1 MNKKVLTLCASFLL
15 AGGLTSSVLA
25 EEFKQAVENQYYYVF
40 VKTGSIPTN
49 VGDVPVSSGAQ
60 KTAQVLDVNDV
71 NSSGAH
77 SSYDANRSTWWRVE
91 VVKHKVNGV
100 DVTVGYKLV
109 NALTNKPL
117 TVVEGGVTYDTF
129 IDNSGQAMEFVAS
142 VNSSN
147 GAVAGGKWYNGQED
161 ATVASNKAWYYELKA
176 IKPENLTATEINK
189 VKNGY
194 FGFQFGYIDNNQ
206 YVNYESLE
214 GVAPFAGDLV
224 AYGKDDEEVASIKD
238 QIGKTTFEGKVGND
252 FMIFNKTAN
261 KYVVLLKEK
270 WSKSNTNHDPKEEG
284 NGHKYALMTAKEII
298 EDQLQAD
305 AKARK
310 IASYVFAVNMPV
322 VVDYSPLEVVAKNA
336 FVDAEETL
344 SKKTDLEM
352 YIANMGGVDYL
363 TTTKAEG
370 NDLLDGDTDY
380 TDNELGVAIDPINTV
395 VRFGGTDY
403 ADMSQFYG
411 WAITIKGIKGT
422 GVEGMTVRPDAENG
436 TNVDANKWT
445 KAEYVAFSRPEAQW
459 IVTSQNGTVVLTNRE
474 TKETVRWDEAFDM
487 LGNNKFALRHESG
500 DTYVAGDFKF
510 EIKKVAQLGGE
521 TFDHYGD
528 YKKDESEIGFGRTY
542 KVTFNDAFG
551 VPTYV
556 GIDGTG
562 NVLLTRDE
570 AQAINFDV
578 IKTQTTDTLLNN
590 GTVDE
595 NAVEDVFHIV
605 NDYMKYNE
613 KTKEWDYTA
622 NGDTL
627 AYYRYELAYGDK
639 FLKYNEAKKSF
650 ELVKENPVCVNP
662 NESSLGADKVR
673 IDYASST
680 LADNFIIKLKEN
692 DKLNIVKVI
701 NYEMEDVEA
710 GKFYA
715 VKSDGTYEQKNIL
728 KLGEEILSTD
738 SDDKKK
744 AKYMFTEGDNW
755 VNYNEGEK
763 LLANGEM
770 VFFDFNN
777 AEAQK
782 QQNIY
787 YWNANAQ
794 LSIDL
799 NQVGTYRYFANPDTL
814 EFYRTEYNDEFLYE
828 NTTVTD
834 KGTINYLDMTYNR
847 DEYNAAI
854 YLDTAYIKDTN
865 KPTYLLAVDVDIEPA
880 HKYCPDHGLDADCK
894 DEHLLTIPAYTT
906 GRYLVSF
913 TDSVAAHA
921 AELKNPYL
929 VDNKYTT
936 LGFVDASHRVDSLY
950 LLQNGDTVKNYTL
963 TNAAARTS
971 LNPVE
976 FAFRIVNQLT
986 QDFVIETTILNNAGA
1001 YVPAYVRW
1009 HNAMPVLTT
1018 DMEDAEVFNVRETS
1032 SNPTANEEIT
1042 AEGNVIVA
1050 GTNGAVV
1057 VKGAEGKNVIV
1068 STILGKVVANEV
1080 VSSDNA
1086 TIAAPQGV
1094 VVVSVDGESFKVVV
1108 K

>member
-49 VGDVPVSSGAQ
+49 VGDVPVPSGAQ

-194 FGFQFGYIDNNQ
+194 FGLQFGFINAQGAYE
-206 YVNYESLE
+206 NYASVE
-214 GVAPFAGDLV
+214 GVNPFVGDLV
-224 AYGKDDEEVASIKD
+224 AYSNKDKELSAFAKELSNFKITTTDDD
-238 QIGKTTFEGKVGND
+238 QD
-252 FMIFNKTAN
+252 AFMIYNKTADA
-261 KYVVLLKEK
+261 YVVLLKEK
-270 WSKSNTNHDPKEEG
+270 WSKNNTNHNPATIG
-284 NGHKYALMTAKEII
+284 NGHKYALMTAKQII
-298 EDQLQAD
+298 EDQKQTD
-305 AKARK
+305 PKKRV
-310 IASYVFAVNMPV
+310 IASYVFSVNMPV
-322 VVDYSPLEVVAKNA
+322 VVDYSPMEIVAKGA
-336 FVDAEETL
+336 YVAADKSET
-344 SKKTDLEM
+344 TTADVEM

-370 NDLLDGDTDY
+370 KDLLDGDTDY
-380 TDNELGVAIDPINTV
+380 ADNELGVAIDPINTV

-411 WAITIKGIKGT
+411 WAITIKGIAGT
-422 GVEGMTVRPDAENG
+422 GVEGMTVRPDAGNN
-436 TNVDANKWT
+436 TNITTTDWT

-474 TKETVRWDEAFDM
+474 TKKTVRWDEAFNM
-487 LGNNKFALRHESG
+487 LGAGNEFALRHESG

-521 TFDHYGD
+521 TFEHYGVYD
-528 YKKDESEIGFGRTY
+528 KDEAEIGFGRTY
-542 KVTFNDAFG
+542 KVTFDDAFG
-551 VPTYV
+551 VTTYV
-556 GIDGTG
+556 GLDGTG

-570 AQAINFDV
+570 AKAINFDV
-578 IKTQTTDTLLNN
+578 VKTQTTDTLLNN

-595 NAVEDVFHIV
+595 NAMTDVFHIV
-605 NDYMKYNE
+605 NNYMKYNE
-613 KTKEWDYTA
+613 KTKEWNYTE

-627 AYYRYELAYGDK
+627 SFYRYELAYGDK
-639 FLKYNEAKKSF
+639 FLRYNEDKKDF
-650 ELVKENPVCVNP
+650 ELVKKNIVYTTATEPATV
-662 NESSLGADKVR
+662 ADKEVY
-673 IDYASST
+673 YAKST
-680 LADNFIIKLKEN
+680 LADNFVIKLKEN
-692 DKLNIVKVI
+692 DKLNIVKVSNFEEEDLGTKTTVI
-701 NYEMEDVEA
+701 NNVY
-710 GKFYA
+710 
-715 VKSDGTYEQKNIL
+715 
-728 KLGEEILSTD
+728 
-738 SDDKKK
+738 
-744 AKYMFTEGDNW
+744 
-755 VNYNEGEK
+755 EGEK

-787 YWNANAQ
+787 AWNANAQ
-794 LSIDL
+794 LSIDA
-799 NQVGTYRYFANPDTL
+799 NEFDTYRYFANPDTL

-854 YLDTAYIKDTN
+854 YLDTAYIKDTK

-986 QDFVIETTILNNAGA
+986 QDFVIETTILDGGA

-1018 DMEDAEVFNVRETS
+1018 DITDAEVFNVRETS

>member
-1 MNKKVLTLCASFLL
+1 MNKKVLTLCAGFLL
-15 AGGLTSSVLA
+15 AGGLTSSALA
-25 EEFKQAVENQYYYVF
+25 ENIENAAKDASQYYYVF
-40 VKTGSIPTN
+40 VNGGGAPNIGTG
-49 VGDVPVSSGAQ
+49 VPVNGSTSG
-60 KTAQVLDVNDV
+60 VLDVNDL
-71 NSSGAH
+71 NNNERY
-77 SSYDANRSTWWRVE
+77 SYQTNRSTWWRVE
-91 VVKHKVNGV
+91 TVKETVNNVEKVI
-100 DVTVGYKLV
+100 GYKLV

-117 TVVEGGVTYDTF
+117 TVVKDGKTYDTF
-129 IDNSGQAMEFVAS
+129 TNHQQYLQFVNDGTSTYSYYSGQDDDFVGDGSADAWQY
-142 VNSSN
+142 NLQ
-147 GAVAGGKWYNGQED
+147 AVP
-161 ATVASNKAWYYELKA
+161 V
-176 IKPENLTATEINK
+176 ENLTASELNK

-194 FGFQFGYIDNNQ
+194 FGLQFGFINAQGAYE
-206 YVNYESLE
+206 NYASVE
-214 GVAPFAGDLV
+214 GANPFAGDLV
-224 AYGKDDEEVASIKD
+224 AYDNATAANELKAFLDAN
-238 QIGKTTFEGKVGND
+238 IGFATPSNGS
-252 FMIFNKTAN
+252 FMIYNKTAN
-261 KYVVLLKEK
+261 AYVVLLQEK
-270 WSKSNTNHDPKEEG
+270 WSKNNTNHDPKVDG
-284 NGHKYALMTAKEII
+284 NGHKYALMTAKQII
-298 EDQLQAD
+298 EDQQSANPT
-305 AKARK
+305 

-322 VVDYSPLEVVAKNA
+322 VVDYSPLEVVAK
-336 FVDAEETL
+336 DAIVKADGT
-344 SKKTDLEM
+344 TADLEM
-352 YIANMGGVDYL
+352 FIANMGGVDYL
-363 TTTKAEG
+363 TTTKAAEG
-370 NDLLDGDTDY
+370 NLTSDATVSNTL
-380 TDNELGVAIDPINTV
+380 NVAVDPINTV

-411 WAITIKGIKGT
+411 WAITIKGIAGT
-422 GVEGMTVRPDAENG
+422 GVEGMTVRPDASNN
-436 TNVDANKWT
+436 TNITTTDWT

-474 TKETVRWDEAFDM
+474 TKKTVRWDEAFNM
-487 LGNNKFALRHESG
+487 LGAGNEFALRHESG
-500 DTYVAGDFKF
+500 DTYVNGNFKF

-521 TFDHYGD
+521 TFEHYGVYD
-528 YKKDESEIGFGRTY
+528 KDEAEIGFGRTY

-570 AQAINFDV
+570 AKAINFDV

-595 NAVEDVFHIV
+595 NAVEDVFYII
-605 NDYMKYNE
+605 NDYMKYNSN
-613 KTKEWDYTA
+613 TKEWEYKA

-627 AYYRYELAYGDK
+627 SFYRYELAYGDK
-639 FLKYNEAKKSF
+639 FLKYNDNKKDF
-650 ELVKENPVCVNP
+650 ELVKKNVVYTAATAPANVAN
-662 NESSLGADKVR
+662 KVV
-673 IDYASST
+673 DYAEST
-680 LADNFIIKLKEN
+680 LADNFVIKLKED
-692 DKLNIVKVI
+692 DKLNIVEV
-701 NYEMEDVEA
+701 NNAETEDIETRA
-710 GKFYA
+710 
-715 VKSDGTYEQKNIL
+715 SL
-728 KLGEEILSTD
+728 KI
-738 SDDKKK
+738 
-744 AKYMFTEGDNW
+744 
-755 VNYNEGEK
+755 NEGEK

-787 YWNANAQ
+787 AWNANAQ
-794 LSIDL
+794 LSIDA
-799 NQVGTYRYFANPDTL
+799 NEFDTYRYFANPDTL

-854 YLDTAYIKDTN
+854 YLDTAYIKDTK

-986 QDFVIETTILNNAGA
+986 QDFVIETTILDGGA

-1018 DMEDAEVFNVRETS
+1018 DITDAEVFNVRETS

>member
-15 AGGLTSSVLA
+15 GGGLTSSVLA
-25 EEFKQAVENQYYYVF
+25 ESLSDAAKKANQYYYVF
-40 VKTGSIPTN
+40 VDGANAPT
-49 VGDVPVSSGAQ
+49 VGTVPSSATSG
-60 KTAQVLDVNDV
+60 VLDVNGPSDDPTKQDQRW
-71 NSSGAH
+71 SRE
-77 SSYDANRSTWWRVE
+77 ANRSTWWRVE
-91 VVKHKVNGV
+91 KVVEKVNGV
-100 DVTVGYKLV
+100 DQLVGYKLI
-109 NALTNKPL
+109 NALTGKPL
-117 TVVEGGVTYDTF
+117 SVTENGVVYDTF
-129 IDNSGQAMEFVAS
+129 DGH
-142 VNSSN
+142 
-147 GAVAGGKWYNGQED
+147 GANLWFG
-161 ATVASNKAWYYELKA
+161 ATTDPSNKYGYIGSDTQTGGAASAWYYNLQA
-176 IKPENLTATEINK
+176 VPTENLTASEINK

-194 FGFQFGYIDNNQ
+194 FGLQFGFINAQGAYE
-206 YVNYESLE
+206 NYASVE
-214 GVAPFAGDLV
+214 GANPFAGDLV
-224 AYGKDDEEVASIKD
+224 AYDNVTAANELKAFTDASIRF
-238 QIGKTTFEGKVGND
+238 TTPSNGS
-252 FMIFNKTAN
+252 FMIYNKTADA
-261 KYVVLLKEK
+261 YVVLLKEK
-270 WSKSNTNHDPKEEG
+270 WSKNNTNHDPNEVG
-284 NGHKYALMTAKEII
+284 NGHKYALMTAKQII
-298 EDQLQAD
+298 EDQKQTD
-305 AKARK
+305 PKKRE
-310 IASYVFAVNMPV
+310 IASYVFSVNMPV
-322 VVDYSPLEVVAKNA
+322 VVDYSPMEVVAK
-336 FVDAEETL
+336 DAYVAADKSET
-344 SKKTDLEM
+344 TTADVEM

-363 TTTKAEG
+363 TTTIAG
-370 NDLLDGDTDY
+370 TDTDADSDKN
-380 TDNELGVAIDPINTV
+380 TADAVAVDGANTV

-411 WAITIKGIKGT
+411 WAITIKGIAGT
-422 GVEGMTVRPDAENG
+422 GVEGMTVRPDAENS
-436 TNVDANKWT
+436 TNIDADLWT

-487 LGNNKFALRHESG
+487 LGNNTFALRHESG

-521 TFDHYGD
+521 TFEHYGVYD
-528 YKKDESEIGFGRTY
+528 KDEAEIGFGRTY
-542 KVTFNDAFG
+542 KVTFDDAFG
-551 VPTYV
+551 VTTYV
-556 GIDGTG
+556 GLDGTG

-570 AQAINFDV
+570 AKAINFDV
-578 IKTQTTDTLLNN
+578 VKTQTTDTLLNN

-595 NAVEDVFHIV
+595 NAMTDVFHIV
-605 NDYMKYNE
+605 NNYMKYNE
-613 KTKEWDYTA
+613 KTKEWNYTE

-627 AYYRYELAYGDK
+627 SFYRYELAYGDK
-639 FLKYNEAKKSF
+639 FLKYNEDKKDF
-650 ELVKENPVCVNP
+650 ELVKKNVVYADANV
-662 NESSLGADKVR
+662 ADKVV
-673 IDYASST
+673 DYGKST

-692 DKLNIVKVI
+692 DKLNIVKTF
-701 NYEMEDVEA
+701 NYEMEDINDA
-710 GKFYA
+710 
-715 VKSDGTYEQKNIL
+715 T
-728 KLGEEILSTD
+728 ILSNETTMGI
-738 SDDKKK
+738 SIFNSSL
-744 AKYMFTEGDNW
+744 ANAS
-755 VNYNEGEK
+755 EGEK

-787 YWNANAQ
+787 AWNANAQ
-794 LSIDL
+794 LSIDA
-799 NQVGTYRYFANPDTL
+799 NEFDTYRYFANPDTL

-854 YLDTAYIKDTN
+854 YLDTAYIKDTK

-986 QDFVIETTILNNAGA
+986 QDFVIETTILDGGA

-1018 DMEDAEVFNVRETS
+1018 DITDAEVFNVRETS

-1086 TIAAPQGV
+1086 TIAAPAGV

>member
-15 AGGLTSSVLA
+15 AGGLTSSVFA
-25 EEFKQAVENQYYYVF
+25 ETFQQAVANHEEGQYFYVNVNGQGKIDGGTWTNENSDQ
-40 VKTGSIPTN
+40 
-49 VGDVPVSSGAQ
+49 
-60 KTAQVLDVNDV
+60 LDVNGSID
-71 NSSGAH
+71 NP
-77 SSYDANRSTWWRVE
+77 DAVYTKEENRSTWFRLE
-91 VVKHKVNGV
+91 PVKHDVNG
-100 DVTVGYKLV
+100 TNTIVGYKLI
-109 NALTNKPL
+109 NALTGKAYSVEVKNADGSV
-117 TVVEGGVTYDTF
+117 TVYDTF
-129 IDNSGQAMEFVAS
+129 KNQNGKLAFAKADGTTLGYFNNGQFVS
-142 VNSSN
+142 SSN
-147 GAVAGGKWYNGQED
+147 D
-161 ATVASNKAWYYELKA
+161 AWYYSLEA
-176 IKPENLTATEINK
+176 VPVQNLDATQINK

-194 FGFQFGYIDNNQ
+194 FGLQFGFINAQGAYE
-206 YVNYESLE
+206 NYASVE
-214 GVAPFAGDLV
+214 GATPFAGDLV
-224 AYGKDDEEVASIKD
+224 AQTQSFGENIPGVSTRISPVSGSY
-238 QIGKTTFEGKVGND
+238 F
-252 FMIFNKTAN
+252 IFNKTQNA
-261 KYVVLLKEK
+261 YVVLLKEK
-270 WSKSNTNHDPKEEG
+270 WSDFNTDLDPATKAKG
-284 NGHKYALMTAKEII
+284 FKFALMTAGEII
-298 EDQLQAD
+298 ADQLKPAD
-305 AKARK
+305 QRT
-310 IASYVFAVNMPV
+310 IASWSFNVNMPV
-322 VVDYSPLEVVAKNA
+322 VKDYSPLEVIAKN
-336 FVDAEETL
+336 VYDDGTGLKDVEL
-344 SKKTDLEM
+344 LISNVNKV
-352 YIANMGGVDYL
+352 NYL
-363 TTTKAEG
+363 TTQATLKVDEAE
-370 NDLLDGDTDY
+370 NPNKT
-380 TDNELGVAIDPINTV
+380 N

-403 ADMSQFYG
+403 SDMSEFYG

-422 GVEGMTVRPDAENG
+422 GVEGMTLKSDVPVDTDVEG
-436 TNVDANKWT
+436 TWT

-459 IVTSQNGTVVLTNRE
+459 IVTSKNGTIELTNRE
-474 TKETVRWDEAFDM
+474 TKKHLRWNEAFDM
-487 LGNNKFALRHESG
+487 IGGGNLTLRRESG
-500 DTYVAGDFKF
+500 DIYVTSDNQYKF
-510 EIKKVAQLGGE
+510 EIKKVAELGGY
-521 TFDHYGD
+521 TIDHYGRYD
-528 YKKDESEIGFGRTY
+528 KDESEIGIGRTY

-590 GTVDE
+590 GAIAE
-595 NAVEDVFHIV
+595 NAQEDVFYII
-605 NDYMKYNE
+605 NNYMKYNE
-613 KTKEWDYTA
+613 DTKEWNYTV

-650 ELVKENPVCVNP
+650 ELVKENVVYTDATTPANVAN
-662 NESSLGADKVR
+662 KVV
-673 IDYASST
+673 DYGKST
-680 LADNFIIKLKEN
+680 LADNFVIKLKEN

-701 NYEMEDVEA
+701 NYEMEDILA
-710 GKFYA
+710 GVYSATESNSLNSNKVIY
-715 VKSDGTYEQKNIL
+715 
-728 KLGEEILSTD
+728 KLGSD
-738 SDDKKK
+738 SEAMFANDDV
-744 AKYMFTEGDNW
+744 AN
-755 VNYNEGEK
+755 NQEGEK

-799 NQVGTYRYFANPDTL
+799 NKFDTYRYFANPDTL

-854 YLDTAYIKDTN
+854 YLDTAYIKDTK

-986 QDFVIETTILNNAGA
+986 QDFVIETTILDGGV

-1018 DMEDAEVFNVRETS
+1018 DITDAEVFNVRETS

-1086 TIAAPQGV
+1086 TIAAPAGV

>member
-25 EEFKQAVENQYYYVF
+25 ETLAQAQDNGQYYYVK
-40 VKTGSIPTN
+40 VKAGSTP
-49 VGDVPVSSGAQ
+49 SSLDGN
-60 KTAQVLDVNDV
+60 LDVNGTIANPDYR
-71 NSSGAH
+71 STSEQ
-77 SSYDANRSTWWRVE
+77 NRSTWWRVE
-91 VVKHKVNGV
+91 AVKKTVNNAE
-100 DVTVGYKLV
+100 VTIGYQLV
-109 NALTNKPL
+109 NALTGKPL
-117 TVVEGGVTYDTF
+117 TVNTGSETYDTF
-129 IDNSGQAMEFVAS
+129 YANPGALEFVA
-142 VNSSN
+142 VDPTT
-147 GAVAGGKWYNGQED
+147 GAAVPSGKWYYGKD
-161 ATVASNKAWYYELKA
+161 DDVTASSSAAWFYDLQA
-176 IKPENLTATEINK
+176 VPVQNLTASEINK

-214 GVAPFAGDLV
+214 GANPFAGDLV
-224 AYGKDDEEVASIKD
+224 AYDNVTAANELKAFVDASIRF
-238 QIGKTTFEGKVGND
+238 TTPSSGS
-252 FMIFNKTAN
+252 FMIYNKTADA
-261 KYVVLLKEK
+261 YVVLLKEK
-270 WSKSNTNHDPKEEG
+270 WSKNNTNHNPATIG
-284 NGHKYALMTAKEII
+284 NGHKYALMTAKQII
-298 EDQLQAD
+298 EDQKQTD
-305 AKARK
+305 PKKRV
-310 IASYVFAVNMPV
+310 IASYVFSVNMPV
-322 VVDYSPLEVVAKNA
+322 VVDYSPMEIVAKGA
-336 FVDAEETL
+336 YVAADKSET
-344 SKKTDLEM
+344 TTADVEM

-363 TTTKAEG
+363 TTTIAG
-370 NDLLDGDTDY
+370 TDTDADSDKN
-380 TDNELGVAIDPINTV
+380 TADAVAVDGANTV

-411 WAITIKGIKGT
+411 WAITIKGIAGT
-422 GVEGMTVRPDAENG
+422 GVEGMTVRPDAENS
-436 TNVDANKWT
+436 TNIDADLWT

-500 DTYVAGDFKF
+500 DTYVCGDYKF

-521 TFDHYGD
+521 TFEHYGVYD
-528 YKKDESEIGFGRTY
+528 KDEAEIGFGRTY
-542 KVTFNDAFG
+542 KVTFDDAFG
-551 VPTYV
+551 VTTYV
-556 GIDGTG
+556 GLDGTG

-570 AQAINFDV
+570 AKAINFDV
-578 IKTQTTDTLLNN
+578 VKTQTTDTLLNN

-595 NAVEDVFHIV
+595 NAMTDVFHIV
-605 NDYMKYNE
+605 NNYMKYNE
-613 KTKEWDYTA
+613 KTKEWNYTE

-627 AYYRYELAYGDK
+627 SFYRYELAYGDK
-639 FLKYNEAKKSF
+639 FLRYNEDKKDF
-650 ELVKENPVCVNP
+650 ELVKKNIVYTTATEPATV
-662 NESSLGADKVR
+662 ADKEVY
-673 IDYASST
+673 YAKST
-680 LADNFIIKLKEN
+680 LADNFVIKLKEN
-692 DKLNIVKVI
+692 DKLNIVKVSNFEEEDLGTKTTVI
-701 NYEMEDVEA
+701 NNVY
-710 GKFYA
+710 
-715 VKSDGTYEQKNIL
+715 
-728 KLGEEILSTD
+728 
-738 SDDKKK
+738 
-744 AKYMFTEGDNW
+744 
-755 VNYNEGEK
+755 EGEK

-787 YWNANAQ
+787 AWNANAQ
-794 LSIDL
+794 LSIDA
-799 NQVGTYRYFANPDTL
+799 NEFDTYRYFANPDTL

-854 YLDTAYIKDTN
+854 YLDTAYIKDTK

-986 QDFVIETTILNNAGA
+986 QDFVIETTILDGGA

-1018 DMEDAEVFNVRETS
+1018 DITDAEVFNVRETS

-1057 VKGAEGKNVIV
+1057 VKGAEGKSVIV

-1080 VSSDNA
+1080 LTSDNA
-1086 TIAAPQGV
+1086 TIAAPAGV

>member
-25 EEFKQAVENQYYYVF
+25 ENIENAAKDAGQYYYVF
-40 VKTGSIPTN
+40 VNGGGSAPN
-49 VGDVPVSSGAQ
+49 VGTGVPVENTTSG
-60 KTAQVLDVNDV
+60 VLDVNDFTS
-71 NSSGAH
+71 NTRY
-77 SSYDANRSTWWRVE
+77 SYQTNRSTWWRIETVT
-91 VVKHKVNGV
+91 VDVNGGKKV
-100 DVTVGYKLV
+100 IGYKLI
-109 NALTNKPL
+109 NALTGKPL
-117 TVVEGGVTYDTF
+117 SVTANNKVYEIFGTNTGALEFADETGSSTGVYYIGKDDAVGGTSDGWRYDL
-129 IDNSGQAMEFVAS
+129 QAVP
-142 VNSSN
+142 V
-147 GAVAGGKWYNGQED
+147 
-161 ATVASNKAWYYELKA
+161 
-176 IKPENLTATEINK
+176 ENLTASELNK

-194 FGFQFGYIDNNQ
+194 FGLQFGFINAQGAYE
-206 YVNYESLE
+206 NYASVE
-214 GVAPFAGDLV
+214 GANPFAGDLV
-224 AYGKDDEEVASIKD
+224 AYSNKNKELSAFAKELSSAFKITTTDDNQDA
-238 QIGKTTFEGKVGND
+238 
-252 FMIFNKTAN
+252 FMIYNKTADA
-261 KYVVLLKEK
+261 YVVLLKEK
-270 WSKSNTNHDPKEEG
+270 WSKNNTNHDPNEVG
-284 NGHKYALMTAKEII
+284 NGHKYALMTAKQII
-298 EDQLQAD
+298 EDQKQAD
-305 AKARK
+305 AKKRV
-310 IASYVFAVNMPV
+310 IASYVFSVNMPV
-322 VVDYSPLEVVAKNA
+322 VVDYSPMEIVAK
-336 FVDAEETL
+336 DAYVAADKSEVT
-344 SKKTDLEM
+344 TADVEM

-380 TDNELGVAIDPINTV
+380 TDNKLGVAIDPINTV

-403 ADMSQFYG
+403 SDMSEFYG

-422 GVEGMTVRPDAENG
+422 GVEGMTLRSDVAVSTNVNG
-436 TNVDANKWT
+436 TWT

-459 IVTSQNGTVVLTNRE
+459 IVTSKNGTIVLTNRE
-474 TKETVRWDEAFDM
+474 TKQSLRWNEAFDM
-487 LGNNKFALRHESG
+487 IGGGNLTLRHESG
-500 DTYVAGDFKF
+500 DIYVTSDNQYKF

-521 TFDHYGD
+521 TFEHYGVYD
-528 YKKDESEIGFGRTY
+528 KDEAEIGFGRTY

-570 AQAINFDV
+570 AKAINFDV

-595 NAVEDVFHIV
+595 NAVEDVFYII
-605 NDYMKYNE
+605 NDYMKYNSN
-613 KTKEWDYTA
+613 TKEWEYKA

-627 AYYRYELAYGDK
+627 SFYRYELAYGDK
-639 FLKYNEAKKSF
+639 FLKYNDNKKDF
-650 ELVKENPVCVNP
+650 ELVKKNVVYTAATAPANVAN
-662 NESSLGADKVR
+662 KVV
-673 IDYASST
+673 DYAEST
-680 LADNFIIKLKEN
+680 LADNFVIKLKED
-692 DKLNIVKVI
+692 DKLNIV
-701 NYEMEDVEA
+701 E
-710 GKFYA
+710 
-715 VKSDGTYEQKNIL
+715 
-728 KLGEEILSTD
+728 
-738 SDDKKK
+738 
-744 AKYMFTEGDNW
+744 
-755 VNYNEGEK
+755 VNYAETEDIETRASLKINEGEK

-787 YWNANAQ
+787 AWNANAQ
-794 LSIDL
+794 LSIDA
-799 NQVGTYRYFANPDTL
+799 NEFDTYRYFANPDTL

-854 YLDTAYIKDTN
+854 YLDTAYIKDTK

-986 QDFVIETTILNNAGA
+986 LDFVIETTILDGGA

-1018 DMEDAEVFNVRETS
+1018 DITDAEVFNVRETS

-1086 TIAAPQGV
+1086 TIAAPAGV

>member
-1 MNKKVLTLCASFLL
+1 MNKKLLTLCAGFLL
-15 AGGLTSSVLA
+15 GGGLTSSVFA
-25 EEFKQAVENQYYYVF
+25 ESLKNAGDKIASGDYVEGQYFYVYTDEDGT
-40 VKTGSIPTN
+40 VDPNTN
-49 VGDVPVSSGAQ
+49 G
-60 KTAQVLDVNDV
+60 KLDVNE
-71 NSSGAH
+71 NTYY
-77 SSYDANRSTWWRVE
+77 SYQNNQSTWWRLEAVYTT
-91 VVKHKVNGV
+91 VNGKKELL
-100 DVTVGYKLV
+100 GYKLV
-109 NALTNKPL
+109 NALTGKPL
-117 TVVEGGVTYDTF
+117 TVVTSDGTVYDTF
-129 IDNSGQAMEFVAS
+129 KANTAQQYLAFANPTSA
-142 VNSSN
+142 
-147 GAVAGGKWYNGQED
+147 GAAGFYNGTTN
-161 ATVASNKAWYYELKA
+161 TVDSSAKIYYDLVAVPVQNLQASQ
-176 IKPENLTATEINK
+176 INK

-194 FGFQFGYIDNNQ
+194 FGLQFGFINAQGAYE
-206 YVNYESLE
+206 NYASVE
-214 GVAPFAGDLV
+214 GANPFAGDLV
-224 AYGKDDEEVASIKD
+224 AYSNKNKELSAFAKELGSKFLIATTDDD
-238 QIGKTTFEGKVGND
+238 QEN
-252 FMIFNKTAN
+252 FMIYNKTADA
-261 KYVVLLKEK
+261 YVVLLQEK
-270 WSKSNTNHDPKEEG
+270 WSKSNTNHDPKVAG
-284 NGHKYALMTAKEII
+284 NGHKYALMTAKQII
-298 EDQLQAD
+298 EDQQSANPT
-305 AKARK
+305 

-322 VVDYSPLEVVAKNA
+322 VVDYSPMEIVAKNA
-336 FVDAEETL
+336 IVDKDGNTA
-344 SKKTDLEM
+344 DLEM

-363 TTTKAEG
+363 TTTKAVS
-370 NDLLDGDTDY
+370 
-380 TDNELGVAIDPINTV
+380 TDNKANEAVDPINTV

-403 ADMSQFYG
+403 SDMSEFYG

-422 GVEGMTVRPDAENG
+422 GVEGMTLRSDVAVSTNVNG
-436 TNVDANKWT
+436 TWT

-459 IVTSQNGTVVLTNRE
+459 IVTSKNGTIVLTNRE
-474 TKETVRWDEAFDM
+474 TKQSLRWNEAFDM
-487 LGNNKFALRHESG
+487 IGGGNLTLRHESG
-500 DTYVAGDFKF
+500 DIYVTSDNQYKF
-510 EIKKVAQLGGE
+510 EIKKVAELGGE
-521 TFDHYGD
+521 TFEHYGVYD
-528 YKKDESEIGFGRTY
+528 KDESNAGLGRTY

-570 AQAINFDV
+570 AKAINFDV

-595 NAVEDVFHIV
+595 NAQEDVFYII
-605 NDYMKYNE
+605 NNYMKYNE

-627 AYYRYELAYGDK
+627 SFYRYELAYGDK
-639 FLKYNEAKKSF
+639 FLKYNEDKKDF
-650 ELVKENPVCVNP
+650 ELVKKNIVYTAATEPATV
-662 NESSLGADKVR
+662 ADKVV
-673 IDYASST
+673 DYDKST
-680 LADNFIIKLKEN
+680 LADNFVIKLKEN
-692 DKLNIVKVI
+692 GKLNIVEVS
-701 NYEMEDVEA
+701 NVEEEDLATE
-710 GKFYA
+710 
-715 VKSDGTYEQKNIL
+715 TTIL
-728 KLGEEILSTD
+728 
-738 SDDKKK
+738 
-744 AKYMFTEGDNW
+744 DN
-755 VNYNEGEK
+755 VYEGEK

-770 VFFDFNN
+770 VYFDFNN

-787 YWNANAQ
+787 AWNANAQ
-794 LSIDL
+794 LSIDA
-799 NQVGTYRYFANPDTL
+799 NEFDTYRYFANPDTL

-828 NTTVTD
+828 NTTATD
-834 KGTINYLDMTYNR
+834 AGTINYLDMTYNR

-854 YLDTAYIKDTN
+854 YLDTAYIKDTK

-880 HKYCPDHGLDADCK
+880 HKYCPEHGLDADCK

-929 VDNKYTT
+929 VDSKYTT

-963 TNAAARTS
+963 TDAAARTS

-986 QDFVIETTILNNAGA
+986 QDFVIETTILDGGA

-1018 DMEDAEVFNVRETS
+1018 DITDAEVFNVRETS
-1032 SNPTANEEIT
+1032 STPTANEEIS
-1042 AEGNVIVA
+1042 AEGASVVVA

-1086 TIAAPQGV
+1086 QITAPAGV

>member
-25 EEFKQAVENQYYYVF
+25 ENIENAAKDAGQYYYVF
-40 VKTGSIPTN
+40 VNGGGSAPN
-49 VGDVPVSSGAQ
+49 VGTGVPVENTTSG
-60 KTAQVLDVNDV
+60 VLDVNDFTS
-71 NSSGAH
+71 NTRY
-77 SSYDANRSTWWRVE
+77 SYQTNRSTWWRIETVT
-91 VVKHKVNGV
+91 VDVNGGKKV
-100 DVTVGYKLV
+100 IGYKLI
-109 NALTNKPL
+109 NALTGKPL
-117 TVVEGGVTYDTF
+117 SVTANNKVYEIFGTNTGALEFADETGSSTGVYYIGKDDAVGGTSDGWRYDL
-129 IDNSGQAMEFVAS
+129 QAVP
-142 VNSSN
+142 V
-147 GAVAGGKWYNGQED
+147 
-161 ATVASNKAWYYELKA
+161 
-176 IKPENLTATEINK
+176 ENLTASELNK

-194 FGFQFGYIDNNQ
+194 FGLQFGFINAQGAYE
-206 YVNYESLE
+206 NYASVE
-214 GVAPFAGDLV
+214 GANPFAGDLV
-224 AYGKDDEEVASIKD
+224 AYETVASLADKEIEPVD
-238 QIGKTTFEGKVGND
+238 GSYFIY
-252 FMIFNKTAN
+252 NKTQDAF
-261 KYVVLLKEK
+261 VVLLKEK
-270 WSKSNTNHDPKEEG
+270 WSDFNTDLDPATQAKG
-284 NGHKYALMTAKEII
+284 FKFALKTAKEII
-298 EDQLQAD
+298 EDKAKGAD
-305 AKARK
+305 CT
-310 IASYVFAVNMPV
+310 IASWSFNVNMPV
-322 VVDYSPLEVVAKNA
+322 VKDFAPLEVV
-336 FVDAEETL
+336 VRDAYGKDKDVEL
-344 SKKTDLEM
+344 LISNVNKV
-352 YIANMGGVDYL
+352 NYL
-363 TTTKAEG
+363 TTQAIGDENVAE
-370 NDLLDGDTDY
+370 NPDKT
-380 TDNELGVAIDPINTV
+380 N

-403 ADMSQFYG
+403 SDMSEFYG

-422 GVEGMTVRPDAENG
+422 GVEGMTLKSDVPVDTDVEG
-436 TNVDANKWT
+436 TWT

-459 IVTSQNGTVVLTNRE
+459 IVTSKNGTIELTNRE
-474 TKETVRWDEAFDM
+474 TKKHLRWNEAFDM
-487 LGNNKFALRHESG
+487 IGGGYLTLRHESG
-500 DTYVAGDFKF
+500 DIYVTSDNQYKF
-510 EIKKVAQLGGE
+510 EIKKVAQLGGY
-521 TFDHYGD
+521 TLDHYGD
-528 YKKDESEIGFGRTY
+528 YKKDESEIGIGRTY

-595 NAVEDVFHIV
+595 NAVEDVFYII
-605 NDYMKYNE
+605 NNYMKYNE

-650 ELVKENPVCVNP
+650 ELVKENPVCVDP
-662 NESSLGADKVR
+662 SKVTLGADKVR

-715 VKSDGTYEQKNIL
+715 VKSDGTYEDKNIL

-738 SDDKKK
+738 TDADKK
-744 AKYMFTEGDNW
+744 AKYMFTEDDNW

-963 TNAAARTS
+963 TDAAARTS

-1018 DMEDAEVFNVRETS
+1018 DITDAEVFNVRETS

-1086 TIAAPQGV
+1086 TIAAPAGV

>member
-1 MNKKVLTLCASFLL
+1 
-15 AGGLTSSVLA
+15 
-25 EEFKQAVENQYYYVF
+25 
-40 VKTGSIPTN
+40 
-49 VGDVPVSSGAQ
+49 
-60 KTAQVLDVNDV
+60 
-71 NSSGAH
+71 
-77 SSYDANRSTWWRVE
+77 
-91 VVKHKVNGV
+91 
-100 DVTVGYKLV
+100 
-109 NALTNKPL
+109 
-117 TVVEGGVTYDTF
+117 
-129 IDNSGQAMEFVAS
+129 
-142 VNSSN
+142 
-147 GAVAGGKWYNGQED
+147 
-161 ATVASNKAWYYELKA
+161 
-176 IKPENLTATEINK
+176 
-189 VKNGY
+189 
-194 FGFQFGYIDNNQ
+194 
-206 YVNYESLE
+206 
-214 GVAPFAGDLV
+214 
-224 AYGKDDEEVASIKD
+224 
-238 QIGKTTFEGKVGND
+238 
-252 FMIFNKTAN
+252 
-261 KYVVLLKEK
+261 
-270 WSKSNTNHDPKEEG
+270 
-284 NGHKYALMTAKEII
+284 
-298 EDQLQAD
+298 
-305 AKARK
+305 
-310 IASYVFAVNMPV
+310 
-322 VVDYSPLEVVAKNA
+322 
-336 FVDAEETL
+336 
-344 SKKTDLEM
+344 
-352 YIANMGGVDYL
+352 
-363 TTTKAEG
+363 
-370 NDLLDGDTDY
+370 
-380 TDNELGVAIDPINTV
+380 
-395 VRFGGTDY
+395 
-403 ADMSQFYG
+403 
-411 WAITIKGIKGT
+411 
-422 GVEGMTVRPDAENG
+422 
-436 TNVDANKWT
+436 
-445 KAEYVAFSRPEAQW
+445 
-459 IVTSQNGTVVLTNRE
+459 
-474 TKETVRWDEAFDM
+474 
-487 LGNNKFALRHESG
+487 
-500 DTYVAGDFKF
+500 
-510 EIKKVAQLGGE
+510 
-521 TFDHYGD
+521 
-528 YKKDESEIGFGRTY
+528 
-542 KVTFNDAFG
+542 
-551 VPTYV
+551 
-556 GIDGTG
+556 
-562 NVLLTRDE
+562 
-570 AQAINFDV
+570 
-578 IKTQTTDTLLNN
+578 
-590 GTVDE
+590 
-595 NAVEDVFHIV
+595 
-605 NDYMKYNE
+605 
-613 KTKEWDYTA
+613 
-622 NGDTL
+622 
-627 AYYRYELAYGDK
+627 
-639 FLKYNEAKKSF
+639 
-650 ELVKENPVCVNP
+650 
-662 NESSLGADKVR
+662 LGADKVR

-715 VKSDGTYEQKNIL
+715 VKSDGTYEDKNIL

-738 SDDKKK
+738 TDADKK
-744 AKYMFTEGDNW
+744 AKYMFTEDDNW

-963 TNAAARTS
+963 TDAAARTS

-1018 DMEDAEVFNVRETS
+1018 DITDAEVFNVRETS

-1086 TIAAPQGV
+1086 TIAAPAGV

>member
-1 MNKKVLTLCASFLL
+1 MNKKVLTLCAGFLL
-15 AGGLTSSVLA
+15 GGGLTSSVFA
-25 EEFKQAVENQYYYVF
+25 ESFKNAGDKIASGDYVEGQYFYVK
-40 VKTGSIPTN
+40 VNEDSK
-49 VGDVPVSSGAQ
+49 VSANPNP
-60 KTAQVLDVNDV
+60 ANLDVNA
-71 NSSGAH
+71 GEEGGTEQG
-77 SSYDANRSTWWRVE
+77 SYWSYQENQSTWWRLEAVYAT
-91 VVKHKVNGV
+91 VNGT
-100 DVTVGYKLV
+100 DQLLGYKLI
-109 NALTNKPL
+109 NALTGKPL
-117 TVVEGGVTYDTF
+117 TAKDADGKVHDVFKATTEDQSMAFVNVADPNGHAGFYDGTDQVALSKKVYYDLVKIDPEG
-129 IDNSGQAMEFVAS
+129 
-142 VNSSN
+142 
-147 GAVAGGKWYNGQED
+147 
-161 ATVASNKAWYYELKA
+161 
-176 IKPENLTATEINK
+176 LTASEINK

-194 FGFQFGYIDNNQ
+194 FGLQFGYINDKEE

-224 AYGKDDEEVASIKD
+224 SYGKNANEVASIKD
-238 QIGKTTFEGKVGND
+238 QIGIKEFEETVGDD

-270 WSKSNTNHDPKEEG
+270 WSKNNTNHDPNKDG

-298 EDQLQAD
+298 EDQKSD
-305 AKARK
+305 EPT

-336 FVDAEETL
+336 IVN
-344 SKKTDLEM
+344 KKGEKADLEM

-363 TTTKAEG
+363 TTTKAAEG
-370 NDLLDGDTDY
+370 TLTS
-380 TDNELGVAIDPINTV
+380 DNTVNNILTVAVDPINTV

-411 WAITIKGIKGT
+411 WAITIKGIAGT
-422 GVEGMTVRPDAENG
+422 GVEGMTLRPDVAVN
-436 TNVDANKWT
+436 TNVAGTWT

-474 TKETVRWDEAFDM
+474 TKQSLRWDEAFDM
-487 LGNNKFALRHESG
+487 LGNNTFALRHESG
-500 DTYVAGDFKF
+500 DTYVCDNFKF
-510 EIKKVAQLGGE
+510 EIKKVAQLGGY
-521 TFDHYGD
+521 TLDHYGD
-528 YKKDESEIGFGRTY
+528 YKKDESEIGIGRTY

-595 NAVEDVFHIV
+595 NAVEDVFYII
-605 NDYMKYNE
+605 NNYMKYNE

-662 NESSLGADKVR
+662 KESSLGADKVR

-701 NYEMEDVEA
+701 NYEMEDVVA

-738 SDDKKK
+738 SDDKKT

-1086 TIAAPQGV
+1086 TIAAPAGV

>member
-15 AGGLTSSVLA
+15 AGGLTSTVVADEL
-25 EEFKQAVENQYYYVF
+25 KNAVENQYYYVF
-40 VKTGSIPTN
+40 VDGTGTPT
-49 VGDVPVSSGAQ
+49 VGTVPSVSTSG
-60 KTAQVLDVNDV
+60 VLDVNGPADDP
-71 NSSGAH
+71 SKQEQRWSTEM
-77 SSYDANRSTWWRVE
+77 NRSTWWRVE
-91 VVKHKVNGV
+91 KVVEKVNGV
-100 DVTVGYKLV
+100 DQFIEYKLI

-117 TVVEGGVTYDTF
+117 TSIKDGVVYDTF
-129 IDNSGQAMEFVAS
+129 LSHDYQLVFVG
-142 VNSSN
+142 SSN
-147 GAVAGGKWYNGQED
+147 VGYDGED
-161 ATVASNKAWYYELKA
+161 DNVVSAASSWYYDLQA
-176 IKPENLTATEINK
+176 VPVQNLTASEINK
-189 VKNGY
+189 VNNGY
-194 FGFQFGYIDNNQ
+194 FGLQFGYINDKEE

-214 GVAPFAGDLV
+214 GANPFVGQLV
-224 AYGKDDEEVASIKD
+224 AKAEVASLKD
-238 QIGKTTFEGKVGND
+238 QSINPVSGSYFIYNETQDAF
-252 FMIFNKTAN
+252 
-261 KYVVLLKEK
+261 VVLLKEK
-270 WSKSNTNHDPKEEG
+270 WSNFNTNLDPESNARGFKF
-284 NGHKYALMTAKEII
+284 ALKTAKEII
-298 EDQLQAD
+298 EDQ
-305 AKARK
+305 AKAANKRT
-310 IASYVFAVNMPV
+310 IASWSFNVNMPV
-322 VVDYSPLEVVAKNA
+322 VKDFSPLEVVVKNA
-336 FVDAEETL
+336 YDDSGLQDVEL
-344 SKKTDLEM
+344 LIS
-352 YIANMGGVDYL
+352 NVNNVNYL
-363 TTTKAEG
+363 TTQAIGTSNKAE
-370 NDLLDGDTDY
+370 
-380 TDNELGVAIDPINTV
+380 DPVNTV
-395 VRFGGTDY
+395 VRFGATDY

-411 WAITIKGIKGT
+411 WAITIKGIAGT
-422 GVEGMTVRPDAENG
+422 GVEGMTVQPNVANE
-436 TNVDANKWT
+436 TNIQPSDIWT

-474 TKETVRWDEAFDM
+474 TKKTVRWDEAFDM
-487 LGNNKFALRHESG
+487 LGTNSFALRHESG
-500 DTYVAGDFKF
+500 DTYVYGSYKF

-521 TFDHYGD
+521 TFEHYGVYD
-528 YKKDESEIGFGRTY
+528 KDESNAGLGRTY

-570 AQAINFDV
+570 AKAINFDV

-590 GTVDE
+590 GTIAE
-595 NAVEDVFHIV
+595 NAQEDVFYII
-605 NDYMKYNE
+605 NNYMKYNE
-613 KTKEWDYTA
+613 KTKEWDYKA

-627 AYYRYELAYGDK
+627 SFYRYELAYGDK
-639 FLKYNEAKKSF
+639 FLKYNEAKKAF
-650 ELVKENPVCVNP
+650 ELVKENHEYVKQT
-662 NESSLGADKVR
+662 ESTLGADKIR

-701 NYEMEDVEA
+701 NYEMEDVKD

-738 SDDKKK
+738 TEDDKK
-744 AKYMFTEGDNW
+744 AKYMFTEDDNW

-794 LSIDL
+794 LSIDA
-799 NQVGTYRYFANPDTL
+799 NEFDTYRYFANPDTL

-828 NTTVTD
+828 NTTATD
-834 KGTINYLDMTYNR
+834 AGTINYLDMTYNR

-854 YLDTAYIKDTN
+854 YLDTAYIKDTK
-865 KPTYLLAVDVDIEPA
+865 KPTYLLAVGVDIEPA
-880 HKYCPDHGLDADCK
+880 HKYCPEHGLDADCK

-929 VDNKYTT
+929 VDSKYTT

-963 TNAAARTS
+963 TDAAARTS

-986 QDFVIETTILNNAGA
+986 QDFVIETTILDGGA

-1018 DMEDAEVFNVRETS
+1018 DITDAEVFNVRETS
-1032 SNPTANEEIT
+1032 STPTANEEIAT
-1042 AEGNVIVA
+1042 SSVIVA

-1057 VKGAEGKNVIV
+1057 VKGAEGKSVIV

-1080 VSSDNA
+1080 LTSDNA
-1086 TIAAPQGV
+1086 QITAPAGV

>member
-25 EEFKQAVENQYYYVF
+25 ENIVNAAKDAGQYYYVF
-40 VKTGSIPTN
+40 VNPNTAPTAGN
-49 VGDVPVSSGAQ
+49 NGPDATTSS
-60 KTAQVLDVNDV
+60 VLDVNGTTSNPTDRY
-71 NSSGAH
+71 SKEQ
-77 SSYDANRSTWWRVE
+77 NRSTWWRVE
-91 VVKHKVNGV
+91 TVKETVNNV
-100 DVTVGYKLV
+100 EKIIGYKLV
-109 NALTNKPL
+109 NALTDKPL
-117 TVVEGGVTYDTF
+117 TVVKGGVTYDTF
-129 IDNSGQAMEFVAS
+129 TDRADFMEFVTEP
-142 VNSSN
+142 
-147 GAVAGGKWYNGQED
+147 GATKYYYCGKDDDLAAGGSTSAWQYNLQ
-161 ATVASNKAWYYELKA
+161 AVPT
-176 IKPENLTATEINK
+176 ENLTASEINK

-194 FGFQFGYIDNNQ
+194 FGLQFGFINAQGAYE
-206 YVNYESLE
+206 NYASVE
-214 GVAPFAGDLV
+214 GVNPFAGDLV
-224 AYGKDDEEVASIKD
+224 AYSNKNKELSAFAKELSSAFKITTTDDNQEA
-238 QIGKTTFEGKVGND
+238 
-252 FMIFNKTAN
+252 FMIYNKTADA
-261 KYVVLLKEK
+261 YVVLLKEK
-270 WSKSNTNHDPKEEG
+270 WSKNNTNHNPATIG
-284 NGHKYALMTAKEII
+284 NGHKYALMTAKQII
-298 EDQLQAD
+298 EDQKQTD
-305 AKARK
+305 PKKRV
-310 IASYVFAVNMPV
+310 IASYVFSVNMPV
-322 VVDYSPLEVVAKNA
+322 VVDYSPMEIVAN
-336 FVDAEETL
+336 DAYVAADKSETT
-344 SKKTDLEM
+344 KADVEM

-363 TTTKAEG
+363 TTTMAEG

-411 WAITIKGIKGT
+411 WAITIKGIAGT
-422 GVEGMTVRPDAENG
+422 GVEGMTVRPDAGNN
-436 TNVDANKWT
+436 TNITTTDWT

-474 TKETVRWDEAFDM
+474 TKKTVRWNEAFNM
-487 LGNNKFALRHESG
+487 LGAGNEFALRHESG
-500 DTYVAGDFKF
+500 DTYVCGNFKF

-521 TFDHYGD
+521 TFEHYGVYD
-528 YKKDESEIGFGRTY
+528 KDESNAGLGRTY

-570 AQAINFDV
+570 AKAINFDV

-595 NAVEDVFHIV
+595 NAVADVFHIV
-605 NDYMKYNE
+605 NSYMKYNE
-613 KTKEWDYTA
+613 KTKEWNYTE

-627 AYYRYELAYGDK
+627 SFFRYELAYGDK
-639 FLKYNEAKKSF
+639 FLKYNEDKKDF
-650 ELVKENPVCVNP
+650 ELVKKNIVYTTATEPATV
-662 NESSLGADKVR
+662 ADKEV
-673 IDYASST
+673 DYDKST
-680 LADNFIIKLKEN
+680 LADNFVIKLKEN
-692 DKLNIVKVI
+692 DKLNIVEVS
-701 NYEMEDVEA
+701 NVEEEDLATE
-710 GKFYA
+710 
-715 VKSDGTYEQKNIL
+715 TTIL
-728 KLGEEILSTD
+728 
-738 SDDKKK
+738 
-744 AKYMFTEGDNW
+744 DN
-755 VNYNEGEK
+755 VYEGEK

-770 VFFDFNN
+770 VYFDFNN

-787 YWNANAQ
+787 AWNANAQ
-794 LSIDL
+794 LSIDA
-799 NQVGTYRYFANPDTL
+799 NEFDTYRYFANPDTL

-828 NTTVTD
+828 NTTATD
-834 KGTINYLDMTYNR
+834 AGTINYLDMTYNR

-854 YLDTAYIKDTN
+854 YLDTAYIKDTK
-865 KPTYLLAVDVDIEPA
+865 KPTYLLAVGVDIEPA
-880 HKYCPDHGLDADCK
+880 HKYCPEHGLDADCK

-929 VDNKYTT
+929 VDSKYTT

-963 TNAAARTS
+963 TDAAARTS

-986 QDFVIETTILNNAGA
+986 QDFVIETTILDGGA

-1018 DMEDAEVFNVRETS
+1018 DITDAEVFNVRETS
-1032 SNPTANEEIT
+1032 STPTANEEIAT
-1042 AEGNVIVA
+1042 SSVIVA

-1057 VKGAEGKNVIV
+1057 VKGAEGKSVIV

-1080 VSSDNA
+1080 LTSDNA
-1086 TIAAPQGV
+1086 QITAPAGV

>member
-1 MNKKVLTLCASFLL
+1 MNKKLLTLCVSTLL
-15 AGGLTSSVLA
+15 AGGMVTPVFA
-25 EEFKQAVENQYYYVF
+25 ESFDEAGKNIADGKYVAGQYFYVK
-40 VKTGSIPTN
+40 VN
-49 VGDVPVSSGAQ
+49 EGDEVSQNPNPGN
-60 KTAQVLDVNDV
+60 LDVNAGEDGGSEEGTYWSTQK
-71 NSSGAH
+71 NQ
-77 SSYDANRSTWWRVE
+77 STWWRLEAV
-91 VVKHKVNGV
+91 HTTVNGV
-100 DVTVGYKLV
+100 DRLLGYKLI
-109 NALTNKPL
+109 NALTGKPL
-117 TVVEGGVTYDTF
+117 TAKASDGTVCDVFKASTDKKSMAFANVANPSSHAGFYDGSDVVSASPKVYYDLVKV
-129 IDNSGQAMEFVAS
+129 D
-142 VNSSN
+142 
-147 GAVAGGKWYNGQED
+147 
-161 ATVASNKAWYYELKA
+161 
-176 IKPENLTATEINK
+176 PEELTATEINK

-194 FGFQFGYIDNNQ
+194 FGLQFGYINDKEE

-224 AYGKDDEEVASIKD
+224 SYGKNANEVASIKD
-238 QIGKTTFEGKVGND
+238 QIGIKEFEETVGDD

-270 WSKSNTNHDPKEEG
+270 WSKNNTNHDPNKDG

-298 EDQLQAD
+298 EDQKSD
-305 AKARK
+305 EPT

-336 FVDAEETL
+336 IVN
-344 SKKTDLEM
+344 KKGDKADLEM

-363 TTTKAEG
+363 TTTKAAEG
-370 NDLLDGDTDY
+370 TLTS
-380 TDNELGVAIDPINTV
+380 DNTVNNILTVAVDPINTV

-403 ADMSQFYG
+403 SDMSEFYG

-422 GVEGMTVRPDAENG
+422 GVEGMTLRSDKK
-436 TNVDANKWT
+436 VDTDVEGVWT

-459 IVTSQNGTVVLTNRE
+459 IVTSKNGTIVLTNRE
-474 TKETVRWDEAFDM
+474 TKQSLRWNEAFDM
-487 LGNNKFALRHESG
+487 IGGGNLTLRHESG
-500 DTYVAGDFKF
+500 DIYVTSDKQYKF

-521 TFDHYGD
+521 TFEHYGVYD
-528 YKKDESEIGFGRTY
+528 KDEAEIGFGRTY
-542 KVTFNDAFG
+542 KVTFDDAFG
-551 VPTYV
+551 VTTYV

-570 AQAINFDV
+570 AKAINFDV

-595 NAVEDVFHIV
+595 NAVEDVFYII
-605 NDYMKYNE
+605 NDYMKYNSNA
-613 KTKEWDYTA
+613 KEWEYKA

-627 AYYRYELAYGDK
+627 SFYRYELAYGDK
-639 FLKYNEAKKSF
+639 FLKYNKDKKDF
-650 ELVKENPVCVNP
+650 ELVKKNVVYTTATEPATV
-662 NESSLGADKVR
+662 ADKEV
-673 IDYASST
+673 DYTKST
-680 LADNFIIKLKEN
+680 LADNFVIKLKEN
-692 DKLNIVKVI
+692 GKLNIVEVS
-701 NYEMEDVEA
+701 NVEEEDLA
-710 GKFYA
+710 SK
-715 VKSDGTYEQKNIL
+715 TTIL
-728 KLGEEILSTD
+728 
-738 SDDKKK
+738 
-744 AKYMFTEGDNW
+744 DN
-755 VNYNEGEK
+755 VYEGEK

-787 YWNANAQ
+787 AWNANAQ
-794 LSIDL
+794 LSIDA
-799 NQVGTYRYFANPDTL
+799 NEFDTYRYFANPDTL

-854 YLDTAYIKDTN
+854 YLDTAYIKDTK

-986 QDFVIETTILNNAGA
+986 QDFVIETTILDGGA

-1018 DMEDAEVFNVRETS
+1018 DITDAEVFNVRETS
-1032 SNPTANEEIT
+1032 SNPTANEEIAT
-1042 AEGNVIVA
+1042 SSVVVA

-1086 TIAAPQGV
+1086 TIAAPAGV

>member
-25 EEFKQAVENQYYYVF
+25 ENIENAAKDAGQYYYVF
-40 VKTGSIPTN
+40 VNGGGSAPN
-49 VGDVPVSSGAQ
+49 VGTGVPVKNTTSG
-60 KTAQVLDVNDV
+60 VLDVNDFTS
-71 NSSGAH
+71 NTRY
-77 SSYDANRSTWWRVE
+77 SYQTNRSTWWRIETVT
-91 VVKHKVNGV
+91 VDVNGGKKV
-100 DVTVGYKLV
+100 IGYKLI
-109 NALTNKPL
+109 NALTGKPL
-117 TVVEGGVTYDTF
+117 SVTANNKVYEIFGTNTGALEFADETGSSTGVYYIGKDDAVGGTSDGWRYDL
-129 IDNSGQAMEFVAS
+129 QAVP
-142 VNSSN
+142 V
-147 GAVAGGKWYNGQED
+147 
-161 ATVASNKAWYYELKA
+161 
-176 IKPENLTATEINK
+176 ENLTASELNK

-194 FGFQFGYIDNNQ
+194 FGLQFGFINAQGAYE
-206 YVNYESLE
+206 NYASVE
-214 GVAPFAGDLV
+214 GANPFAGDLV
-224 AYGKDDEEVASIKD
+224 AYETVASLADKEIEPVD
-238 QIGKTTFEGKVGND
+238 GSYFIY
-252 FMIFNKTAN
+252 NKTQDAF
-261 KYVVLLKEK
+261 VVLLKEK
-270 WSKSNTNHDPKEEG
+270 WSDFNTDLDPATQAKG
-284 NGHKYALMTAKEII
+284 FKFALKTAKEII
-298 EDQLQAD
+298 EDKAKGAD
-305 AKARK
+305 CT
-310 IASYVFAVNMPV
+310 IASWSFNVNMPV
-322 VVDYSPLEVVAKNA
+322 VKDFAPLEVV
-336 FVDAEETL
+336 VRDAYGKDKDVEL
-344 SKKTDLEM
+344 LISNVNKV
-352 YIANMGGVDYL
+352 NYL
-363 TTTKAEG
+363 TTQAIGDENVAE
-370 NDLLDGDTDY
+370 NPDKT
-380 TDNELGVAIDPINTV
+380 N

-403 ADMSQFYG
+403 SDMSEFYG

-422 GVEGMTVRPDAENG
+422 GVEGMTLKSDVPVDTDDEG
-436 TNVDANKWT
+436 TWT

-459 IVTSQNGTVVLTNRE
+459 IVTSKNGTIELTNRE
-474 TKETVRWDEAFDM
+474 TKKHLRWNEAFDM
-487 LGNNKFALRHESG
+487 IGGGDLTLRHESG
-500 DTYVAGDFKF
+500 DIYVTSDNQYKF
-510 EIKKVAQLGGE
+510 EIKKVAQLGGY
-521 TFDHYGD
+521 TLDHYGD
-528 YKKDESEIGFGRTY
+528 YKKDESEIGIGRTY

-595 NAVEDVFHIV
+595 NAVEDVFYII
-605 NDYMKYNE
+605 NNYMKYNE

-650 ELVKENPVCVNP
+650 ELVKENPVCVDP
-662 NESSLGADKVR
+662 SKVTLGADKVR

-715 VKSDGTYEQKNIL
+715 VKSDGTYEDKNIL

-738 SDDKKK
+738 TDADKK
-744 AKYMFTEGDNW
+744 AKYMFTEDDNW

-963 TNAAARTS
+963 TDAAARTS

-1018 DMEDAEVFNVRETS
+1018 DITDAEVFNVRETS

-1086 TIAAPQGV
+1086 TIAAPAGV

>member
-15 AGGLTSSVLA
+15 AGGLTSSAFA
-25 EEFKQAVENQYYYVF
+25 ENLTQAGNKISTGVYPEGQYFYIY
-40 VKTGSIPTN
+40 TN
-49 VGDVPVSSGAQ
+49 EGAPANPSVNG
-60 KTAQVLDVNDV
+60 KLDVNE
-71 NSSGAH
+71 NTYWSHQS
-77 SSYDANRSTWWRVE
+77 NRSTWWRLETVYAT
-91 VVKHKVNGV
+91 VNGQKQPL
-100 DVTVGYKLV
+100 GYKLI

-117 TVVEGGVTYDTF
+117 TVVSGGVVYDTF
-129 IDNSGQAMEFVAS
+129 KGNIDDLAFVDP
-142 VNSSN
+142 N
-147 GAVAGGKWYNGQED
+147 GAPLKYYNGTTNSVD
-161 ATVASNKAWYYELKA
+161 AVAKIHYTA
-176 IKPENLTATEINK
+176 IAVPVQNLVVDQINK

-194 FGFQFGYIDNNQ
+194 FGLQFGYIDNNK

-214 GVAPFAGDLV
+214 GANPFAGDLV

-238 QIGKTTFEGKVGND
+238 QVTGFASTVGND

-270 WSKSNTNHDPKEEG
+270 WSKNNTNHDPKEEG

-298 EDQLQAD
+298 EDQLQTD

-344 SKKTDLEM
+344 SKRADLEM

-510 EIKKVAQLGGE
+510 EIKKVAQLGGY
-521 TFDHYGD
+521 TLDHYGD
-528 YKKDESEIGFGRTY
+528 YKKDESEIGIGRTY

-595 NAVEDVFHIV
+595 NAVEDVFYII
-605 NDYMKYNE
+605 NNYMKYNE

-639 FLKYNEAKKSF
+639 YLKYNEAKKSF

-715 VKSDGTYEQKNIL
+715 VKSDGTYEQKDIL
-728 KLGEEILSTD
+728 KLGEEILSSD

-854 YLDTAYIKDTN
+854 YLDTAYIKDTK

-1086 TIAAPQGV
+1086 TIAAPAGV

>member
-25 EEFKQAVENQYYYVF
+25 ENIENAAKDAGQYYYVF
-40 VKTGSIPTN
+40 VNGGGSAPN
-49 VGDVPVSSGAQ
+49 VGTGVPVENTTSG
-60 KTAQVLDVNDV
+60 VLDVNDFTS
-71 NSSGAH
+71 NTRY
-77 SSYDANRSTWWRVE
+77 SYQTNRSTWWRIETVT
-91 VVKHKVNGV
+91 VDVNGGKKV
-100 DVTVGYKLV
+100 IGYKLI
-109 NALTNKPL
+109 NALTGKPL
-117 TVVEGGVTYDTF
+117 SVTANNKVYEIFGTNTGALEFADETGSSTGVYYIGKDDAVGGTSDGWRYDL
-129 IDNSGQAMEFVAS
+129 QAVP
-142 VNSSN
+142 V
-147 GAVAGGKWYNGQED
+147 
-161 ATVASNKAWYYELKA
+161 
-176 IKPENLTATEINK
+176 ENLTASELNK

-194 FGFQFGYIDNNQ
+194 FGLQFGFINAQGAYE
-206 YVNYESLE
+206 NYASVE
-214 GVAPFAGDLV
+214 GANPFAGDLV
-224 AYGKDDEEVASIKD
+224 AYDNATAANELKAFLDAN
-238 QIGKTTFEGKVGND
+238 IGFATPSNGS
-252 FMIFNKTAN
+252 FMIYNKTAN
-261 KYVVLLKEK
+261 AYVVLLQEK
-270 WSKSNTNHDPKEEG
+270 WSKNNTNHDPKVDG
-284 NGHKYALMTAKEII
+284 NGHKYALMTAKQII
-298 EDQLQAD
+298 EDQQSANPT
-305 AKARK
+305 

-322 VVDYSPLEVVAKNA
+322 VVDYSPLEVVAK
-336 FVDAEETL
+336 DAIVKADGT
-344 SKKTDLEM
+344 TADLEM
-352 YIANMGGVDYL
+352 FIANMGGVDYL
-363 TTTKAEG
+363 TTTKAAEG
-370 NDLLDGDTDY
+370 NLTSDATVSNTL
-380 TDNELGVAIDPINTV
+380 NVAVDPINTV

-411 WAITIKGIKGT
+411 WAITIKGIAGT
-422 GVEGMTVRPDAENG
+422 GVEGMTVRPDASNN
-436 TNVDANKWT
+436 TNITTTDWT

-474 TKETVRWDEAFDM
+474 TKKTVRWDEAFNM
-487 LGNNKFALRHESG
+487 LGAGNEFALRHESG
-500 DTYVAGDFKF
+500 DTYVNGNFKF

-521 TFDHYGD
+521 TFEHYGVYD
-528 YKKDESEIGFGRTY
+528 KDEAEIGFGRTY

-570 AQAINFDV
+570 AKAINFDV

-595 NAVEDVFHIV
+595 NAVEDVFYII
-605 NDYMKYNE
+605 NDYMKYNSN
-613 KTKEWDYTA
+613 TKEWEYKA

-627 AYYRYELAYGDK
+627 SFYRYELAYGDK
-639 FLKYNEAKKSF
+639 FLKYNDNKKDF
-650 ELVKENPVCVNP
+650 ELVKKNVVYTAATAPANVAN
-662 NESSLGADKVR
+662 KVV
-673 IDYASST
+673 DYAEST
-680 LADNFIIKLKEN
+680 LADNFVIKLKED
-692 DKLNIVKVI
+692 DKLNIVEV
-701 NYEMEDVEA
+701 NNAETEDIETRA
-710 GKFYA
+710 
-715 VKSDGTYEQKNIL
+715 SL
-728 KLGEEILSTD
+728 KI
-738 SDDKKK
+738 
-744 AKYMFTEGDNW
+744 
-755 VNYNEGEK
+755 NEGEK

-787 YWNANAQ
+787 AWNANAQ
-794 LSIDL
+794 LSIDA
-799 NQVGTYRYFANPDTL
+799 NEFDTYRYFANPDTL

-854 YLDTAYIKDTN
+854 YLDTAYIKDTK

-986 QDFVIETTILNNAGA
+986 QDFVIETTILDGGA

-1018 DMEDAEVFNVRETS
+1018 DITDAEVFNVRETS

-1086 TIAAPQGV
+1086 TIAAPAGV

>member
-25 EEFKQAVENQYYYVF
+25 EDIATAAKDAGQYYYVF
-40 VKTGSIPTN
+40 VNAGSGTPN
-49 VGDVPVSSGAQ
+49 VGAGVPDKNTTSG
-60 KTAQVLDVNDV
+60 VLDVNDFTNNV
-71 NSSGAH
+71 RY
-77 SSYDANRSTWWRVE
+77 SYQTNRSTWWRVE
-91 VVKHKVNGV
+91 KVVEKVNGV
-100 DVTVGYKLV
+100 DQLVGYKLI
-109 NALTNKPL
+109 NALTGKPL
-117 TVVEGGVTYDTF
+117 SVTENGVVYDTF
-129 IDNSGQAMEFVAS
+129 DGHGSQLWFGAATANGNKYGYIGSDIQTGGTTSAWQYDLQAVP
-142 VNSSN
+142 V
-147 GAVAGGKWYNGQED
+147 Q
-161 ATVASNKAWYYELKA
+161 
-176 IKPENLTATEINK
+176 NLVVDQINK

-194 FGFQFGYIDNNQ
+194 FGLQFGFINTQGAYE
-206 YVNYESLE
+206 NYASVE
-214 GVAPFAGDLV
+214 GATPFAGDLV
-224 AYGKDDEEVASIKD
+224 AYETVASLADKEIEPVD
-238 QIGKTTFEGKVGND
+238 GSYFIY
-252 FMIFNKTAN
+252 NKTQDAF
-261 KYVVLLKEK
+261 VVLLKEK
-270 WSKSNTNHDPKEEG
+270 WSDFNTDLDPATQAKG
-284 NGHKYALMTAKEII
+284 FKFALKTAKEII
-298 EDQLQAD
+298 EDKAKGAD
-305 AKARK
+305 CT
-310 IASYVFAVNMPV
+310 IASWSFNVNMPV
-322 VVDYSPLEVVAKNA
+322 VKDFAPLEVV
-336 FVDAEETL
+336 VRDAYGKDKDVEL
-344 SKKTDLEM
+344 LISNVNKV
-352 YIANMGGVDYL
+352 NYL
-363 TTTKAEG
+363 TTQAIGDENVAE
-370 NDLLDGDTDY
+370 NPDKT
-380 TDNELGVAIDPINTV
+380 N

-403 ADMSQFYG
+403 SDMSEFYG

-422 GVEGMTVRPDAENG
+422 GVEGMTLKSDVPVDTDVEG
-436 TNVDANKWT
+436 TWT

-459 IVTSQNGTVVLTNRE
+459 IVTSKNGTIELTNRE
-474 TKETVRWDEAFDM
+474 TKKHLRWNEAFDM
-487 LGNNKFALRHESG
+487 IGGGDLTLRHESG
-500 DTYVAGDFKF
+500 DIYVTSDNQYKF
-510 EIKKVAQLGGE
+510 EIKKVAELGGE
-521 TFDHYGD
+521 TFDHYGRYD
-528 YKKDESEIGFGRTY
+528 KDESEIGFGRTY

-595 NAVEDVFHIV
+595 NAMTDVFHIV
-605 NDYMKYNE
+605 NNYMKYNE
-613 KTKEWDYTA
+613 KTKEWNYTE

-627 AYYRYELAYGDK
+627 SFYRYELAYGDK
-639 FLKYNEAKKSF
+639 FLKYNEDKKDF
-650 ELVKENPVCVNP
+650 ELVKKNVVYTSATEPATVANKAVDY
-662 NESSLGADKVR
+662 DK
-673 IDYASST
+673 ST
-680 LADNFIIKLKEN
+680 LADNFVIKLKEN
-692 DKLNIVKVI
+692 DKLNIVKVSNFEEEDLGTKTTVI
-701 NYEMEDVEA
+701 NNVY
-710 GKFYA
+710 
-715 VKSDGTYEQKNIL
+715 
-728 KLGEEILSTD
+728 
-738 SDDKKK
+738 
-744 AKYMFTEGDNW
+744 
-755 VNYNEGEK
+755 EGEK

-799 NQVGTYRYFANPDTL
+799 NKFATYRNFAKPDTL

-834 KGTINYLDMTYNR
+834 KGTINFLDMTYNR

-854 YLDTAYIKDTN
+854 YLDTAYIRNNTQ
-865 KPTYLLAVDVDIEPA
+865 KPTYLLAVDVDIEPS
-880 HKYCPDHGLDADCK
+880 HQYCPEHGIDPTNCPI
-894 DEHLLTIPAYTT
+894 EHQTTIPGYTT

-929 VDNKYTT
+929 VDSKYTT

-963 TNAAARTS
+963 TDAAARTS

-1032 SNPTANEEIT
+1032 SIPTANEEIT

-1086 TIAAPQGV
+1086 TIAAPAGV

>member
-1 MNKKVLTLCASFLL
+1 MNKKLLTLCAGFLL
-15 AGGLTSSVLA
+15 AGGLTSSALA
-25 EEFKQAVENQYYYVF
+25 AINFTGAKDGQYYYVK
-40 VKTGSIPTN
+40 VKPGNLPGP
-49 VGDVPVSSGAQ
+49 GDGN
-60 KTAQVLDVNDV
+60 LDVNGTTLKPNDRY
-71 NSSGAH
+71 SSEE
-77 SSYDANRSTWWRVE
+77 NRSTWWRVE
-91 VVKHKVNGV
+91 VVKHRVNGV
-100 DVTVGYKLV
+100 DVTVGYKLI
-109 NALTNKPL
+109 NALTGKPL
-117 TVVEGGVTYDTF
+117 TVKDGNVSYDTF
-129 IDNSGQAMEFVAS
+129 VNNLGQAMEFVAS
-142 VNSSN
+142 IDPATGS
-147 GAVAGGKWYNGQED
+147 VAGGK
-161 ATVASNKAWYYELKA
+161 YYVGLDDKVGDGTTLTSWFYDLESV
-176 IKPENLTATEINK
+176 PVQNLVVDQINK

-194 FGFQFGYIDNNQ
+194 FGLQFGFINAQGAYE
-206 YVNYESLE
+206 NYASVE
-214 GVAPFAGDLV
+214 GATPFAGDLV
-224 AYGKDDEEVASIKD
+224 AYKGVQSLADQGIKPVDDDSYFIY
-238 QIGKTTFEGKVGND
+238 
-252 FMIFNKTAN
+252 NKTQDAF
-261 KYVVLLKEK
+261 VVLLKEK
-270 WSKSNTNHDPKEEG
+270 WSDFNNNLNPNDEG
-284 NGHKYALMTAKEII
+284 KGFKFALKTAKEII
-298 EDQLQAD
+298 EDK
-305 AKARK
+305 AKGTDCT
-310 IASYVFAVNMPV
+310 IASWSFNVNMPV
-322 VVDYSPLEVVAKNA
+322 VKDFAPLEVVVRNA
-336 FVDAEETL
+336 YGEGKDVEL
-344 SKKTDLEM
+344 WISNVNKV
-352 YIANMGGVDYL
+352 NYL
-363 TTTKAEG
+363 TTQATLKA
-370 NDLLDGDTDY
+370 
-380 TDNELGVAIDPINTV
+380 NEAEDPSKTN

-403 ADMSQFYG
+403 SDMSEFYG

-422 GVEGMTVRPDAENG
+422 GVEGMTLNPAQEVQ
-436 TNVDANKWT
+436 TNTYNATWT

-459 IVTSQNGTVVLTNRE
+459 IVTSKNGTIVLTNRE
-474 TKETVRWDEAFDM
+474 TKESKRWNEAFDM
-487 LGNNKFALRHESG
+487 IGGGDLTLRRESG
-500 DTYVAGDFKF
+500 DIYVTANGDFKF
-510 EIKKVAQLGGE
+510 EIKKVAELGGE
-521 TFDHYGD
+521 TFDHYGRYD
-528 YKKDESEIGFGRTY
+528 KDESEIGFGRTY

-595 NAVEDVFHIV
+595 NAMTDVFHIV
-605 NDYMKYNE
+605 NNYMKYNE
-613 KTKEWDYTA
+613 KTKEWNYTE

-627 AYYRYELAYGDK
+627 SFYRYELAYGDK
-639 FLKYNEAKKSF
+639 FLKYNEDKKDF
-650 ELVKENPVCVNP
+650 ELVKKNVVYTSATEPATVANKAVDY
-662 NESSLGADKVR
+662 DK
-673 IDYASST
+673 ST
-680 LADNFIIKLKEN
+680 LADNFVIKLKEN
-692 DKLNIVKVI
+692 DKLNIVKVSNFEEEDLGTKTTVI
-701 NYEMEDVEA
+701 NNVY
-710 GKFYA
+710 
-715 VKSDGTYEQKNIL
+715 
-728 KLGEEILSTD
+728 
-738 SDDKKK
+738 
-744 AKYMFTEGDNW
+744 
-755 VNYNEGEK
+755 EGEK

-799 NQVGTYRYFANPDTL
+799 NKFATYRNFAKPDTL

-834 KGTINYLDMTYNR
+834 KGTINFLDMTYNR

-854 YLDTAYIKDTN
+854 YLDTAYIRNNTQ

-986 QDFVIETTILNNAGA
+986 QDFVIETTILDGGA

-1018 DMEDAEVFNVRETS
+1018 DITDAEVFNVRETS

>member
-15 AGGLTSSVLA
+15 AGGLTSTVLA
-25 EEFKQAVENQYYYVF
+25 ESLSNAAQNANQYYYVF
-40 VKTGSIPTN
+40 VDG
-49 VGDVPVSSGAQ
+49 SGAP
-60 KTAQVLDVNDV
+60 TVGTVPSSVTSGVLDVNGPSDDPTKQDQRW
-71 NSSGAH
+71 SKET
-77 SSYDANRSTWWRVE
+77 NRSTWWRVE
-91 VVKHKVNGV
+91 KVVEKVNGV
-100 DVTVGYKLV
+100 DQLVGYKLI
-109 NALTNKPL
+109 NALTGKPL
-117 TVVEGGVTYDTF
+117 SVTEDGVVYDTF
-129 IDNSGQAMEFVAS
+129 DGNGSGLWF
-142 VNSSN
+142 
-147 GAVAGGKWYNGQED
+147 GAVTATGNKYGYIGDDTQTGGTTSAWQYNLQ
-161 ATVASNKAWYYELKA
+161 AV
-176 IKPENLTATEINK
+176 PVQNLTASEINK

-194 FGFQFGYIDNNQ
+194 FGLQFGYINDKDE

-214 GVAPFAGDLV
+214 GANPFAGDLV
-224 AYGKDDEEVASIKD
+224 AYSNKNKELSAFAKELLSDFKIGSTDDNQSA
-238 QIGKTTFEGKVGND
+238 
-252 FMIFNKTAN
+252 FMIYNKTADA
-261 KYVVLLKEK
+261 YVVLLKEK
-270 WSKSNTNHDPKEEG
+270 WSKNNTNHDPNEVG
-284 NGHKYALMTAKEII
+284 NGHKYALMTAKQII
-298 EDQLQAD
+298 EDQKQAD
-305 AKARK
+305 EKKRV
-310 IASYVFAVNMPV
+310 IASYVFSVNMPV
-322 VVDYSPLEVVAKNA
+322 VVDYSPMEIVAK
-336 FVDAEETL
+336 DAYVAADKSET
-344 SKKTDLEM
+344 TIADVEM

-363 TTTKAEG
+363 TTTKADAG
-370 NDLLDGDTDY
+370 YLTSDATVNNTL
-380 TDNELGVAIDPINTV
+380 NVAVDPINTV

-474 TKETVRWDEAFDM
+474 TKKTVRWNEAFNM
-487 LGNNKFALRHESG
+487 LGAGNEFALRHESG
-500 DTYVAGDFKF
+500 DTYVTSNNQYKF

-521 TFDHYGD
+521 TFEHYGVYD
-528 YKKDESEIGFGRTY
+528 KDESNAGLGRTY

-570 AQAINFDV
+570 AKAINFDV

-595 NAVEDVFHIV
+595 NAVADVFHIV
-605 NDYMKYNE
+605 NSYMKYNE
-613 KTKEWDYTA
+613 KTKEWNYTE

-627 AYYRYELAYGDK
+627 SFFRYELAYGDK
-639 FLKYNEAKKSF
+639 FLRYNEDKKDF
-650 ELVKENPVCVNP
+650 ELINKTYAYKDATV
-662 NESSLGADKVR
+662 ADKVV
-673 IDYASST
+673 DYANSS
-680 LADNFIIKLKEN
+680 LPDNFIIKLKEN

-701 NYEMEDVEA
+701 NYEMEDIVAGNYVEKVS
-710 GKFYA
+710 GSWTTK
-715 VKSDGTYEQKNIL
+715 TIYE
-728 KLGEEILSTD
+728 LGST
-738 SDDKKK
+738 SQV
-744 AKYMFTEGDNW
+744 MFTDADLE
-755 VNYNEGEK
+755 NYSEGEK

-787 YWNANAQ
+787 AWNANAQ
-794 LSIDL
+794 LSIDA
-799 NQVGTYRYFANPDTL
+799 NEFDTYRYFANPDTL

-828 NTTVTD
+828 NTTATD
-834 KGTINYLDMTYNR
+834 AGTINYLDMTYNR

-854 YLDTAYIKDTN
+854 YLDTAYIKDTK
-865 KPTYLLAVDVDIEPA
+865 KPTYLLAVGVDIEPA
-880 HKYCPDHGLDADCK
+880 HKYCPEHGLDADCK

-929 VDNKYTT
+929 VDSKYTT

-963 TNAAARTS
+963 TDAAARTS

-986 QDFVIETTILNNAGA
+986 QDFVIETTILDGGA

-1018 DMEDAEVFNVRETS
+1018 DITDAEVFNVRETS
-1032 SNPTANEEIT
+1032 STPTANEEIS
-1042 AEGNVIVA
+1042 AEGASVVVA

-1057 VKGAEGKNVIV
+1057 VKGAEGKSVIV

-1080 VSSDNA
+1080 LTSDNA
-1086 TIAAPQGV
+1086 QIAAPAGV

>member
-15 AGGLTSSVLA
+15 AGGLTSSAFA
-25 EEFKQAVENQYYYVF
+25 ENLTQAGNKISTGVYPEGQYFYIY
-40 VKTGSIPTN
+40 TN
-49 VGDVPVSSGAQ
+49 EGAPANPSVNG
-60 KTAQVLDVNDV
+60 KLDVNE
-71 NSSGAH
+71 NTYWSHQS
-77 SSYDANRSTWWRVE
+77 NRSTWWRLETVYAT
-91 VVKHKVNGV
+91 VNGQKQPL
-100 DVTVGYKLV
+100 GYKLI

-117 TVVEGGVTYDTF
+117 TVVSGGVVYDTF
-129 IDNSGQAMEFVAS
+129 KGNIDDLAFVDP
-142 VNSSN
+142 N
-147 GAVAGGKWYNGQED
+147 GAPLKYYNGTTNSVD
-161 ATVASNKAWYYELKA
+161 AVAKIHYTA
-176 IKPENLTATEINK
+176 IAVPVQNLVVDQINK

-194 FGFQFGYIDNNQ
+194 FGLQFGYIDNNK

-214 GVAPFAGDLV
+214 GANPFAGDLV

-238 QIGKTTFEGKVGND
+238 QVTGFASTVGND

-270 WSKSNTNHDPKEEG
+270 WSKNNTNHDPKEEG

-298 EDQLQAD
+298 EDQLQTD

-344 SKKTDLEM
+344 SKRADLEM

-363 TTTKAEG
+363 TTTEAVS
-370 NDLLDGDTDY
+370 
-380 TDNELGVAIDPINTV
+380 TDNQANEAVDPINTV

-613 KTKEWDYTA
+613 KTKEWNYTE

-627 AYYRYELAYGDK
+627 SFFRYELAYGDK
-639 FLKYNEAKKSF
+639 FLKYNEAKKDF
-650 ELVKENPVCVNP
+650 ELVKKNVVYTAATAPANVAN
-662 NESSLGADKVR
+662 KVV
-673 IDYASST
+673 DYAEST
-680 LADNFIIKLKEN
+680 LADNFVIKLKED
-692 DKLNIVKVI
+692 DKLNIV
-701 NYEMEDVEA
+701 E
-710 GKFYA
+710 
-715 VKSDGTYEQKNIL
+715 
-728 KLGEEILSTD
+728 
-738 SDDKKK
+738 
-744 AKYMFTEGDNW
+744 
-755 VNYNEGEK
+755 VNYAETEDIETRASLKINEGEK

-787 YWNANAQ
+787 AWNANAQ
-794 LSIDL
+794 LSIDA
-799 NQVGTYRYFANPDTL
+799 NEFDTYRYFANPDTL

-854 YLDTAYIKDTN
+854 YLDTAYIKDPK

-880 HKYCPDHGLDADCK
+880 HKYCPDHGLDADWY
-894 DEHLLTIPAYTT
+894 HSLTLL
-906 GRYLVSF
+906 L
-913 TDSVAAHA
+913 
-921 AELKNPYL
+921 LM
-929 VDNKYTT
+929 
-936 LGFVDASHRVDSLY
+936 
-950 LLQNGDTVKNYTL
+950 LQN
-963 TNAAARTS
+963 
-971 LNPVE
+971 
-976 FAFRIVNQLT
+976 
-986 QDFVIETTILNNAGA
+986 
-1001 YVPAYVRW
+1001 
-1009 HNAMPVLTT
+1009 
-1018 DMEDAEVFNVRETS
+1018 
-1032 SNPTANEEIT
+1032 
-1042 AEGNVIVA
+1042 
-1050 GTNGAVV
+1050 
-1057 VKGAEGKNVIV
+1057 
-1068 STILGKVVANEV
+1068 
-1080 VSSDNA
+1080 
-1086 TIAAPQGV
+1086 
-1094 VVVSVDGESFKVVV
+1094 
-1108 K
+1108 

>member
-1 MNKKVLTLCASFLL
+1 MNKKLLTLCAGFLL
-15 AGGLTSSVLA
+15 GGGLTSSVLA
-25 EEFKQAVENQYYYVF
+25 ETLVQAQDNGQYYYVK
-40 VKTGSIPTN
+40 VKAGSTPSALDGN
-49 VGDVPVSSGAQ
+49 
-60 KTAQVLDVNDV
+60 LDVNGTITNPEDRY
-71 NSSGAH
+71 STEQ
-77 SSYDANRSTWWRVE
+77 NRSTWWRVE
-91 VVKHKVNGV
+91 AVKKTVNNAE
-100 DVTVGYKLV
+100 VTVGYQLV
-109 NALTNKPL
+109 NALTGKPL
-117 TVVEGGVTYDTF
+117 TVNTGSETYDTF
-129 IDNSGQAMEFVAS
+129 YANPDALEFVA
-142 VNSSN
+142 VDPTT
-147 GAVAGGKWYNGQED
+147 GAAVPSGKWYYGKD
-161 ATVASNKAWYYELKA
+161 DDVTASSSAAWFYDLQA
-176 IKPENLTATEINK
+176 VPVQNLTASEINK

-214 GVAPFAGDLV
+214 GANPFAGDLV
-224 AYGKDDEEVASIKD
+224 AYDNVTAANELKAFVDASIRF
-238 QIGKTTFEGKVGND
+238 TTPSSGS
-252 FMIFNKTAN
+252 FMIYNKTADA
-261 KYVVLLKEK
+261 YVVLLKEK
-270 WSKSNTNHDPKEEG
+270 WSKNNTNHNPATIG
-284 NGHKYALMTAKEII
+284 NGHKYALMTAKQII
-298 EDQLQAD
+298 EDQKQTD
-305 AKARK
+305 PKKRV
-310 IASYVFAVNMPV
+310 IASYVFSVNMPV
-322 VVDYSPLEVVAKNA
+322 VVDYSPMEIVAKGA
-336 FVDAEETL
+336 YVAVDKSET
-344 SKKTDLEM
+344 TTADVEM

-363 TTTKAEG
+363 TTTIAG
-370 NDLLDGDTDY
+370 TDTDADSDKN
-380 TDNELGVAIDPINTV
+380 TADAVAVDGANTV

-411 WAITIKGIKGT
+411 WAITIKGIAGT
-422 GVEGMTVRPDAENG
+422 GVEGMTVRPDAENS
-436 TNVDANKWT
+436 TNIDADLWT

-500 DTYVAGDFKF
+500 DTYVCGDYKF

-521 TFDHYGD
+521 TFEHYGVYD
-528 YKKDESEIGFGRTY
+528 KDEAEIGFGRTY
-542 KVTFNDAFG
+542 KVTFDDAFG
-551 VPTYV
+551 VTTYV
-556 GIDGTG
+556 GLDGTG

-570 AQAINFDV
+570 AKAINFDV
-578 IKTQTTDTLLNN
+578 VKTQTTDTLLNN

-595 NAVEDVFHIV
+595 NAMTDVFHIV
-605 NDYMKYNE
+605 NNYMKYNE
-613 KTKEWDYTA
+613 KTKEWNYTE

-627 AYYRYELAYGDK
+627 SFYRYELAYGDK
-639 FLKYNEAKKSF
+639 FLRYNEDKKDF
-650 ELVKENPVCVNP
+650 ELVKKNIVYTTATEPATV
-662 NESSLGADKVR
+662 ADKEVY
-673 IDYASST
+673 YAKST
-680 LADNFIIKLKEN
+680 LADNFVIKLKEN
-692 DKLNIVKVI
+692 DKLNIVKVSNSEEEDLGTKTTVI
-701 NYEMEDVEA
+701 NNVY
-710 GKFYA
+710 
-715 VKSDGTYEQKNIL
+715 
-728 KLGEEILSTD
+728 
-738 SDDKKK
+738 
-744 AKYMFTEGDNW
+744 
-755 VNYNEGEK
+755 EGEK

-787 YWNANAQ
+787 AWNANAQ
-794 LSIDL
+794 LSIDA
-799 NQVGTYRYFANPDTL
+799 NEFDTYRYFANPDTL

-854 YLDTAYIKDTN
+854 YLDTAYIKDTK

-986 QDFVIETTILNNAGA
+986 QDFVIETTILDGGA

-1018 DMEDAEVFNVRETS
+1018 DITDAEVFNVRETS

-1086 TIAAPQGV
+1086 TIAAPAGV